1 MKTADWLILAATLTF
16 IVVYG
21 TWRTRRQRDMN
32 SFVLA
37 GRSLPW
43 WMVALSVMA
52 TQASAITFLSVPGQA
67 FADGLRFVQFY
78 FGLPLAMV
86 VLCITVVPI
95 YHRLKVLTAYEY
107 LERRFDAKT
116 RALAAGLF
124 LLQRGLATGLT
135 IYAPAVVLS
144 VLLDWPVS
152 VTTAGVGLLVVVYT
166 ATGGSKAVSV
176 TQLQQMLVILAGMG
190 LALVAILRLLP
201 AGVSFSEA
209 VAVAG
214 VSGKLNAVDFSFDLS
229 NRYNFW
235 SGLIGGFFL
244 ALSYFG
250 TDQSQVGRYLSGRS
264 ITESRLGLLF
274 NGLAKVPM
282 QFLILFVGAMVFV
295 VFLFVPPPVN
305 FNPVET
311 RRLAS
316 GPLSAEYAKA
326 EAEHRAVVDA
336 RRDAVGRFLV
346 ARRNGEPSAVQA
358 ARDEIHAAGGR
369 YDAVRERVAAL
380 VRKSN
385 PLSDGR
391 DTNYVF
397 LRFVLEHLPTGLVGL
412 ILAAVFSAAMSSASA
427 ELTALAST
435 TVVDGYK
442 RFVCP
447 DGSDA
452 HYVAMSRWATVLWGL
467 VAVAFAQFASR
478 LGTLVEAVNVLGSLF
493 YGTILGIFLVAF
505 YAKRVAGT
513 AVFAAAVASEAA
525 VLLLFA
531 FTRISFL
538 WFNVVG
544 CLLVVALSMALQAW
558 KGEAAGRSVEPAA

>member
-1 MKTADWLILAATLTF
+1 
-16 IVVYG
+16 
-21 TWRTRRQRDMN
+21 
-32 SFVLA
+32 
-37 GRSLPW
+37 
-43 WMVALSVMA
+43 MVALSVMA
-52 TQASAITFLSVPGQA
+52 TQASAITFLSTPGQA
-67 FADGLRFVQFY
+67 FSDGLRFVQFY

-86 VLCITVVPI
+86 VLCVTAVPI
-95 YHRLKVLTAYEY
+95 YRRLKVLTAYEY
-107 LERRFDAKT
+107 LEQRFDAKT

-124 LLQRGLATGLT
+124 LVQRGLATGLT

-152 VTTAGVGLLVVVYT
+152 VTTAGVGLLVVIYT
-166 ATGGSKAVSV
+166 ATGGSRAVSV

-201 AGVSFSEA
+201 PGVSVSDA

-214 VSGKLNAVDFSFDLS
+214 ASGKLNAVDFSFDLS
-229 NRYNFW
+229 SRYNFW

-264 ITESRLGLLF
+264 IVESRLGLLF
-274 NGLAKVPM
+274 NGLAKIPM
-282 QFLILFVGAMVFV
+282 QFLILFVGVMVYV
-295 VFLFVPPPVN
+295 VFLFVPPPAH

-316 GPLSAEYAKA
+316 GPLSREYA
-326 EAEHRAVVDA
+326 EAEGDHRLAVDA
-336 RRDAVGRFLV
+336 RRDAVGRFLA
-346 ARRNGEPSAVQA
+346 ARQTGEPSALRA
-358 ARDEIHAAGGR
+358 AREEIDAAGAR
-369 YDAVRERVAAL
+369 TDAARERVAAL
-380 VRKSN
+380 VRRSN

-442 RFVCP
+442 RFVRP

-452 HYVAMSRWATVLWGL
+452 HFVAVSRRATVFWGL
-467 VAVAFAQFASR
+467 VAVGFAQFASR

-505 YAKRVAGT
+505 YLNRVAGP
-513 AVFAAAVASEAA
+513 AVFAAALVSEGA

-531 FTRISFL
+531 FTKVSFL
-538 WFNVVG
+538 WFNVAG
-544 CLLVVALSMALQAW
+544 CLLVVALSLALQAW
-558 KGEAAGRSVEPAA
+558 KGEAAGRSLEPAA